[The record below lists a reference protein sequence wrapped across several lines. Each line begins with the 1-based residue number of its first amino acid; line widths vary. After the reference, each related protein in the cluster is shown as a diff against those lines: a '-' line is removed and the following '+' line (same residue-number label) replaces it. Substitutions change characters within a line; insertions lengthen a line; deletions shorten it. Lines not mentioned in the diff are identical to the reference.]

1 MTHPPDGQLELLQ
14 CDPMTGPPAHSSRAG
29 GGFVIRTGACASVNP
44 VRAWREKEC
53 RISGGRQANCMNLA
67 MNATPL
73 NPISQDHYLNSSPF
87 SHNVQNPIIVAS
99 SRCVFYSAI
108 LRSSIIGSILFN
120 YRRLQATLQNP
131 SPLLVW
137 SNPVANPVIWFGPT
151 VFVLRLAW
159 QPAVGANWNWNFGN
173 EFSVFFL
180 FFRAVV

>member
-1 MTHPPDGQLELLQ
+1 MLENGQGGPSIGTILNGWGRLRSRCQCESKSAPPPTATEIVDAA
-14 CDPMTGPPAHSSRAG
+14 PFSWSRGDTSPRRSARALAMRPHDRAPRAFIERG

-99 SRCVFYSAI
+99 SR
-108 LRSSIIGSILFN
+108 
-120 YRRLQATLQNP
+120 
-131 SPLLVW
+131 
-137 SNPVANPVIWFGPT
+137 
-151 VFVLRLAW
+151 
-159 QPAVGANWNWNFGN
+159 
-173 EFSVFFL
+173 
-180 FFRAVV
+180 